1 MNPNVQELLDLKLNI
16 SKEEQDLITNAFH
29 YSQKAHAGQVRNSG
43 EPYFTHVFATAK
55 ILTEMNAD
63 PITISAGLLHD
74 LVEDTETT
82 AEELQKHFGEEI
94 VTLVEGVTKLG
105 HLKYQGV
112 ERHAESLRK
121 FFIASAN
128 DIRVVTI
135 KLADRLHNISTLEH
149 VPPAKQKRIA
159 LETLEIYARL
169 ADRLGMGK
177 MKAQLEDFAFPFAY
191 PEEHVKTKKILDA
204 FTTEGEQHLT
214 QVAENLREE
223 LRILDANITSLNYR
237 MKHLYSLWNKLKVF
251 NYDQTKIFDI
261 YALRIIVPTVGDCY
275 QALGIIHGLYKPL
288 PGRFKDYIAVPKPNG
303 YQSLHTAVFD
313 GQGSIIEIQIRTEEM
328 HMEAEYGI
336 YSSHVGYKEGGRTS
350 TGLNNPNPN
359 RKVSWTQELLEA
371 QRHMEKPED
380 FLTHLKLDFFQARVF
395 VYTPKGDVIELA
407 KGSTV
412 IDFAYA
418 IHSDIGNH
426 MFGARVNGKM
436 IAIDTPVHQ
445 GDVIEIITTEKSKPT
460 RKWLD
465 MCKTT
470 LAKQQIRRY
479 LREHGGLIDQFFL

>member
-1 MNPNVQELLDLKLNI
+1 MNPAVEELLALKPHI

-29 YSQKAHAGQVRNSG
+29 YSQKAHTGQVRNSG

-55 ILTEMNAD
+55 ILAEMNAD

-74 LVEDTETT
+74 LVEDTEIT

-135 KLADRLHNISTLEH
+135 KLADRLHNISTLKH
-149 VPPAKQKRIA
+149 VRPEKQKRIA

-177 MKAQLEDFAFPFAY
+177 MKAQLEDFAFPFAHPTEY
-191 PEEHVKTKKILDA
+191 EKTKKVLDA

-214 QVAENLREE
+214 IVAENLREE

-261 YALRIIVPTVGDCY
+261 YALRILVPTVGDCY

-288 PGRFKDYIAVPKPNG
+288 PGKFKDYIAVPKPNG

-313 GQGSIIEIQIRTEEM
+313 GQGSVIEIQIRTEAM
-328 HMEAEYGI
+328 HEEAEYGI
-336 YSSHVGYKEGGRTS
+336 YSHVGYKEGGRTA
-350 TGLNNPNPN
+350 TGTNNPNPN

-436 IAIDTPVHQ
+436 IAIDTVVNQ

-470 LAKQQIRRY
+470 LAKQQIRKY
-479 LREHGGLIDQFFL
+479 LKEHGGMIDKMFLN

>member
-1 MNPNVQELLDLKLNI
+1 MNPTLDDLLALKPNI

-29 YSQKAHAGQVRNSG
+29 YSQKAHMGQLRNSG

-55 ILTEMNAD
+55 ILAEMNAD

-74 LVEDTETT
+74 LVEDTATT
-82 AEELQKHFGEEI
+82 AEELQKHFGNEI

-149 VPPAKQKRIA
+149 VPPEKRKRIA

-177 MKAQLEDFAFPFAY
+177 MKAQLEDYAFPFAY
-191 PEEHVKTKKILDA
+191 PEEYVVTKKILDA

-261 YALRIIVPTVGDCY
+261 YALRILVPTVGDCY

-288 PGRFKDYIAVPKPNG
+288 PGKFKDYIAVPKPNG

-313 GQGSIIEIQIRTEEM
+313 GQGSIIEIQIRTEAM
-328 HMEAEYGI
+328 HEDAEYGI
-336 YSSHVGYKEGGRTS
+336 YSHVGYKEAGRTAS
-350 TGLNNPNPN
+350 GMNNPNPN
-359 RKVSWTQELLEA
+359 KKVSWTQELLEA

-436 IAIDTPVHQ
+436 IAIDTVVHQ
-445 GDVIEIITTEKSKPT
+445 GDVVEIITTEKSKPT

-479 LREHGGLIDQFFL
+479 LREHGNVLDKMLL